1 MISRSLLVLPLA
13 GLLLALFAGPVQA
26 QSPAAKPAAKPASA
40 EPKIFKDCEVCPEM
54 VVLPKGAFIM
64 GSDLLPA
71 EQPKH
76 PVFIK
81 KPFAMSRFEITFDN
95 WEACLIEKGCTHN
108 PHDHNWGRGR
118 QPIMN
123 IDFHM
128 AE

>member
-71 EQPKH
+71 EQPDRKS
-76 PVFIK
+76 VV
-81 KPFAMSRFEITFDN
+81 
-95 WEACLIEKGCTHN
+95 
-108 PHDHNWGRGR
+108 
-118 QPIMN
+118 
-123 IDFHM
+123 
-128 AE
+128 